1 MAAKKKATKA
11 KATKAKATKAKATK
25 AKAAKKPPS
34 AKARQ
39 TALAQLDALE
49 AAHPDARIA
58 LDYETPLQLLIATI
72 LAAQNTD
79 KHINTVTPGLFARY
93 RTAQDWADAPMAQL
107 QDDLRPT
114 GFFNQKAKSVQ
125 GCCKAL
131 VADHGGEVPPDVDAL
146 VALPGVGRKTAN
158 VVLGAAFGQPD
169 RVAVDTHVKRIAGR
183 LGLTT
188 ATKPDEIERDLEA
201 IWPETRR
208 TRGCHLLQFHGRR
221 VCKARK
227 PLCGECSL
235 GAKLCPSFA
244 PEG

>member
-158 VVLGAAFGQPD
+158 VVLGAAL
-169 RVAVDTHVKRIAGR
+169 AVPV
-183 LGLTT
+183 
-188 ATKPDEIERDLEA
+188 
-201 IWPETRR
+201 
-208 TRGCHLLQFHGRR
+208 
-221 VCKARK
+221 
-227 PLCGECSL
+227 
-235 GAKLCPSFA
+235 
-244 PEG
+244 